1 MLTIRCDGNR
11 ESPAGEYRIDKAAT
25 AGRLMVA
32 AVLGCLAVVV
42 LSAPCAAMGGRP
54 QEGPGQLSRIDGFGS
69 NPGNLIMYRY
79 TPPGLPAGAPLVVA
93 LHGCNQSAKDYA
105 DLSGWSH
112 LADRWRFSVIY
123 PEQRRINN
131 GFRCF
136 NWFRPG
142 DTQRRKGEALSIW
155 EMVDRTAAD
164 LAVDPRRIY
173 ITGLSA
179 GGYMTASM
187 LALYPDVFA
196 GGAVIAGG
204 PAGCADGAMD
214 ALGCMKGRVVKTPE
228 QWGNAARAAYRYD
241 GAYPVLSIF
250 HGTEDATV
258 DVRNMTALV
267 DQWTSLHLTDAL
279 ADGGGVFRAHD
290 HRIYHDTNGAAV
302 VESYHVRGMGHAIP
316 VDPGPGEDQGGA
328 MGAYAEDRDLFSSYY
343 AARFWGLAPIP

>member
-1 MLTIRCDGNR
+1 MEPPIEEHRSNGDRIKRVG
-11 ESPAGEYRIDKAAT
+11 SPAHRVLAACI
-25 AGRLMVA
+25 
-32 AVLGCLAVVV
+32 GCLVSLA
-42 LSAPCAAMGGRP
+42 LSTPCAAMGGRP

-69 NPGNLIMYRY
+69 NPGNLTMYRY

-93 LHGCNQSAKDYA
+93 LHGCSQSARDYR
-105 DLSGWSH
+105 DLSGWNH
-112 LADRWRFSVIY
+112 LAERWRFSVVY

-136 NWFRPG
+136 NWFRSG
-142 DTQRRKGEALSIW
+142 DTQRQKGEALSIK
-155 EMVDRTAAD
+155 EMVDRTVAD
-164 LAVDPRRIY
+164 LAVDVGRIY
-173 ITGLSA
+173 VTGLSA
-179 GGYMTASM
+179 GGYMTTAM

-204 PAGCADGAMD
+204 PVGCAAGAMD
-214 ALGCMKGRVVKTPE
+214 ALACMKGRVTKSPD
-228 QWGNAARAAYRYD
+228 QWRDAARAAYPHD

-258 DVRNMTALV
+258 DGRNLTALV
-267 DQWTSLHLTDAL
+267 DQWTRLHLTDTI
-279 ADGGGVFRAHD
+279 ADGGGVFRSHD
-290 HRIYHDTNGAAV
+290 HRIYFGTNGLAV
-302 VESYHVRGMGHAIP
+302 VEAYHVRGMGHAIP